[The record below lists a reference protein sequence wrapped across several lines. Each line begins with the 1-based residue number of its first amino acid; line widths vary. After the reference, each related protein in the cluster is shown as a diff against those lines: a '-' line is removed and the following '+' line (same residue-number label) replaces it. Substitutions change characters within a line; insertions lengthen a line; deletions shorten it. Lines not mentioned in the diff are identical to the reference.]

1 MQPYLFLLSTWSVYA
16 LFLARCLPDKGR
28 VAFHRPF
35 NSSLDFSEVFRPQL
49 LTPPDRIETKPRVE
63 RVPARP
69 LLVITPNVFA
79 NTYFLKKLTWA
90 NTEVDLRYSVDWN
103 GVGGGGGLGGVE
115 GVKYNLGEGHIT
127 LF

>member
-1 MQPYLFLLSTWSVYA
+1 M
-16 LFLARCLPDKGR
+16 
-28 VAFHRPF
+28 
-35 NSSLDFSEVFRPQL
+35 
-49 LTPPDRIETKPRVE
+49 
-63 RVPARP
+63 PARP

-103 GVGGGGGLGGVE
+103 GVGGGGGWGGGWR